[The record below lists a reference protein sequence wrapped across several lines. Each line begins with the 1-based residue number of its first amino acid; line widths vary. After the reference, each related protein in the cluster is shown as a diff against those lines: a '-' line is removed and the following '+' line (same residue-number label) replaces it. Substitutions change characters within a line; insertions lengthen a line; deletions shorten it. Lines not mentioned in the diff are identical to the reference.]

1 MHTAQNV
8 IDFVGYGTATSSE
21 TAPTGTG
28 PPTPCPSSAT
38 IRSTTTTTQR
48 TTRRRPPPRPL
59 MRATSSRSC
68 TATDPADVTGYVG
81 LPIDTFSLAATGGAP
96 PYSWNVTGL
105 PDGVTANAAGEVSGT
120 PTEEGV
126 FPVTATVTDDDDA
139 TDTVEFTITV
149 NPELQPIPIAEIQ
162 GDGAVSDLVGDPV
175 ITEGVVT
182 AAYPSGG
189 FFGFYLQTEG
199 TVGRSTR
206 PPAPRPTASS
216 SRQTFARAT

>member
-1 MHTAQNV
+1 M
-8 IDFVGYGTATSSE
+8 
-21 TAPTGTG
+21 
-28 PPTPCPSSAT
+28 
-38 IRSTTTTTQR
+38 
-48 TTRRRPPPRPL
+48 
-59 MRATSSRSC
+59 
-68 TATDPADVTGYVG
+68 
-81 LPIDTFSLAATGGAP
+81 
-96 PYSWNVTGL
+96 
-105 PDGVTANAAGEVSGT
+105 SGT

-199 TVGRSTR
+199 TGGSVDPATRTTSDGIFVRQTFAAGDVTVEPGDFVQVFGMVTEFAGQTQVEVTDAADIEPAVG
-206 PPAPRPTASS
+206 PPDDISAVTTTSWPDTDAEKEALEGMLYSPDGGFTVTTTSRPTASAS
-216 SRQTFARAT
+216 SAWRSATSR